1 MARYIGPTCR
11 LSRRYEMDLD
21 FKTRDIKSKCNLAL
35 PPGQHG
41 ARKKRSSDYG
51 LQLAAKQQLRFK
63 YGLLEGQFHRLYTQA
78 ARRPGATGVILM
90 QLLESRLD
98 NIVYRMGFSAT
109 RREARQLVG
118 HKGIMV
124 NGKSVNIPSY
134 QVKVGDEIAIRE
146 SAKEQTRII
155 EAVQKAGER
164 GNAAPEW
171 MQVDTKALVGT
182 YKRVPDRND
191 LSWDINEQLVVELY
205 SK

>member
-1 MARYIGPTCR
+1 MARYTGPTCR

-41 ARKKRSSDYG
+41 SRKKRDTDYG

-63 YGLLEGQFHRLYTQA
+63 YGLLEKQFHRLYVEA
-78 ARRPGATGVILM
+78 ARRTGATGVILL

-98 NIVYRMGFSAT
+98 NVVYRMGFAST
-109 RREARQLVG
+109 RREARQLVS
-118 HKGIMV
+118 HRGITV
-124 NGKSVNIPSY
+124 DGQTVNIPSY
-134 QVKVGDEIAIRE
+134 SVKAGQVVAIRE
-146 SAKEQTRII
+146 NAKAQTRIQ
-155 EAVQKAGER
+155 EALQRAGER
-164 GNAAPEW
+164 DLPEW
-171 MQVDTKALVGT
+171 VQVDAKELSGL

-191 LSWDINEQLVVELY
+191 LPSDINEQLVVELY